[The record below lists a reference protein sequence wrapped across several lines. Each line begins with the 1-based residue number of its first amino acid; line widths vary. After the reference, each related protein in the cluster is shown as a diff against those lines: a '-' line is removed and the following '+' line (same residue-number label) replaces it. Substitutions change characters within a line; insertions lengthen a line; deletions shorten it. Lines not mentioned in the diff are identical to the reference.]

1 MKDKFLPIGTVVLLK
16 NGTKKIMITGFLPV
30 AKDKTVYDYS
40 ACLFPEGIISNKQTA
55 VFNHDQIAEVIQ
67 EGYSNEETT
76 QFVGALNELIAKQN
90 IVTSGGPTG
99 KEPETLEDGGPEKA
113 PMPDI
118 DIPIVAATKEE
129 ERVMDVLSPSAPTP
143 TEMPKEATV
152 KQPVEEPKV
161 EETPAIEETP
171 KIEET
176 PAVAENPVK
185 EAQPAPAPAEP
196 APAEPAPVE
205 PAPAAPVA
213 PASAPATAP
222 TITETPVD
230 PSAISSSSESSP
242 VGVES
247 IKPFSE

>member
-1 MKDKFLPIGTVVLLK
+1 MKEKFLPIGTVVLLK
-16 NGTKKIMITGFLPV
+16 TGTKKIMITGFLPV

-67 EGYSNEETT
+67 EGYSNEETA
-76 QFVGALNELIAKQN
+76 QFVGALNELIAQQN
-90 IVTSGGPTG
+90 IVTSDGPAGT
-99 KEPETLEDGGPEKA
+99 EPETLEDGGPEKA

-118 DIPIVAATKEE
+118 DIPIVAAAKEE
-129 ERVMDVLSPSAPTP
+129 EKVMDVLSPSAPEP

-152 KQPVEEPKV
+152 EQPAEEPKV
-161 EETPAIEETP
+161 EETPAVEETP
-171 KIEET
+171 KIDET
-176 PAVAENPVK
+176 PAVAEEPVK
-185 EAQPAPAPAEP
+185 EVQPAPAPAEL
-196 APAEPAPVE
+196 
-205 PAPAAPVA
+205 APAAPAA
-213 PASAPATAP
+213 PASAPAPEPTP